1 MISAPRRVWCRVE
14 PHPYPGSRSRETW
27 AFPAVKASRSDPGVS
42 SLVLGSIHMKKES
55 YISQPLFC
63 LVVH

>member
-1 MISAPRRVWCRVE
+1 MISTPRRVWCRVK

-55 YISQPLFC
+55 
-63 LVVH
+63 